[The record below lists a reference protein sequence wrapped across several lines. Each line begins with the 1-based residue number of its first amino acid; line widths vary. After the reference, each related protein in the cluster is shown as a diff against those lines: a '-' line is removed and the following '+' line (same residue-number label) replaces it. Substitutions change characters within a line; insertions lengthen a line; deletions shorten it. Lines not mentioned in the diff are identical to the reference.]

1 MADDEKLHGKNPVPR
16 LAGRYI
22 KWTAYGLLI
31 LLFSIL
37 QSTPRLI
44 PEICGASPLLFVG
57 SVFRPAVGLQRA
69 AAAGGGLRLRPAGTP
84 AAAE

>member
-44 PEICGASPLLFVG
+44 PEICGASSRQPFT
-57 SVFRPAVGLQRA
+57 AWKWA
-69 AAAGGGLRLRPAGTP
+69 AQSSHR
-84 AAAE
+84 